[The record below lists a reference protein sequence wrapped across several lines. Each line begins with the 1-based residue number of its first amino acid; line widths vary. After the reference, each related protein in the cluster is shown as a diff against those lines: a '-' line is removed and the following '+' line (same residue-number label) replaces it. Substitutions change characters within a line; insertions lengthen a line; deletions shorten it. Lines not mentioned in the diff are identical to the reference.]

1 MKKSTVA
8 IMLSFVAIASIAGAW
23 RYFALS
29 NHTGEEETWIA
40 GRGIVEI
47 LTLQES
53 GKYVATQRCDVCPDR
68 PRVGRWSKT
77 NGAITLIGSETGST
91 VVLSEI
97 LYKGCTGLVLT
108 EKRAK
113 GQLRLS
119 DIYFRKGDTC
129 PDSL

>member
-1 MKKSTVA
+1 
-8 IMLSFVAIASIAGAW
+8 MLSLVAIASIAGAW
-23 RYFALS
+23 RYFSLI
-29 NHTGEEETWIA
+29 NHAGEEETWIA

-47 LTLQES
+47 LTLEKS

-68 PRVGRWSKT
+68 PRVGRWSKA
-77 NGAITLIGSETGST
+77 NGTITLIGAETGST
-91 VVLSEI
+91 AVLSEI
-97 LYKGCTGLVLT
+97 VYKGCPGLVLIET
-108 EKRAK
+108 KAK